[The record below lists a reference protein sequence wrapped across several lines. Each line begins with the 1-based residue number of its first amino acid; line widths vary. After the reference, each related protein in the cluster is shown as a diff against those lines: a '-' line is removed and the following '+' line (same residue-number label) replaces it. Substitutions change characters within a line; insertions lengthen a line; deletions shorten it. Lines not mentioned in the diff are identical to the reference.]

1 MNAQTRRRHRAHL
14 HNVIRAQGGIKWR
27 YMANISILLLIAVLL
42 GACQSD
48 GRPVF
53 DKTIGPDRHIPL
65 LDGGPHAGTAD
76 TGDAVVAFEYTRQP
90 SSATEVVLHVKGR
103 VLSIQRGSIMVSIYL
118 MALESDG
125 NVLLRRVLYSSGFK
139 QRSTYIRQ
147 SWSFDKSV
155 TLPPETAVLAIDSYT
170 RASRGNK

>member
-1 MNAQTRRRHRAHL
+1 M
-14 HNVIRAQGGIKWR
+14 
-27 YMANISILLLIAVLL
+27 
-42 GACQSD
+42 
-48 GRPVF
+48 
-53 DKTIGPDRHIPL
+53 
-65 LDGGPHAGTAD
+65 
-76 TGDAVVAFEYTRQP
+76 
-90 SSATEVVLHVKGR
+90 VLHVKGR